1 MNHNII
7 VFIMIFVLTVACGGL
22 GASAQNIEF
31 GTPQYSGQT
40 PQFDR
45 GLDVYRDNGH
55 AARRAAEQ
63 RLQAIHRDRRDDLA
77 VDRQNTLRSR
87 RVQDEMA
94 RKREE
99 SRRTAERHGLIHLND

>member
-1 MNHNII
+1 ML
-7 VFIMIFVLTVACGGL
+7 FVLILAIAGS
-22 GASAQNIEF
+22 GARAQNIEF

-45 GLDVYRDNGH
+45 GLDIYRDNGH
-55 AARRAAEQ
+55 ARRAAEQ
-63 RLQAIHRDRRDDLA
+63 RLQAIQRDRRDDLA

-87 RVQDEMA
+87 RVRDEMA

-99 SRRTAERHGLIHLND
+99 SRRAAERHGLIHLND